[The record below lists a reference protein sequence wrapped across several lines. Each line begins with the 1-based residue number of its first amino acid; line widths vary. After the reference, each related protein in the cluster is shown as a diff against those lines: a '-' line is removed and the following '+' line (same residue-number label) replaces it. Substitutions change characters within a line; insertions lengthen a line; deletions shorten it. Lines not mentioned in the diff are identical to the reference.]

1 MNNGHI
7 IDASIPEDTEKRR
20 EWIKYQLK
28 IRGISIAKLARE
40 HDVSRQ
46 ALSTALVRSNPRWEY
61 VISSALG
68 VAPNAI
74 WPERYEYA
82 GRNKNIILPISRR
95 NLAGGA
101 Q

>member
-1 MNNGHI
+1 MNNGNI
-7 IDASIPEDTEKRR
+7 VDANIPEDTEKRR

-61 VISSALG
+61 VISNALG
-68 VAPNAI
+68 KAPNDI
-74 WPERYEYA
+74 WPERYQHA
-82 GRNKNIILPISRR
+82 DRNRNIIIPITQK
-95 NLAGGA
+95 NLSKGA
-101 Q
+101 